1 MVEGSSSQSNARS
14 PDRLDRFLAAPKR
27 AVWTMAAPMM
37 AGMAVHTLLITG
49 FRVLIVG
56 IPLAY
61 AVVLL
66 LDAPIEAV
74 WASALIGGMCSTVLS
89 FWWVRRLVWKAD
101 PTARAT
107 IE

>member
-1 MVEGSSSQSNARS
+1 MRASCAHRVGGTEA
-14 PDRLDRFLAAPKR
+14 

-37 AGMAVHTLLITG
+37 AFGMTSGRLLQGIGHGVPSLVITG

-61 AVVLL
+61 TVVLL

-74 WASALIGGMCSTVLS
+74 WASLITGGLCSTILS
-89 FWWVRRLVWKAD
+89 FWWVRRLVWVAD